1 MELAIKL
8 FVCFIII
15 FISFFFGAFFEWRS
29 NRKIIEEALKDAAEA
44 LEEAL
49 KDAAEALE
57 EAIKAKLELQKY
69 KDNKIHQATHA
80 ACHNLFSNVNEKS
93 ELVDKVK
100 RYEKYA
106 PKTEIYKK
114 TIIEWHK
121 AWKTSEWIWKQLN
134 MSGSAIRKALR
145 SWSV

>member
-29 NRKIIEEALKDAAEA
+29 NRKIIEWVLKDAAEA
-44 LEEAL
+44 I
-49 KDAAEALE
+49 E
-57 EAIKAKLELQKY
+57 EAIKAKLELKKY
-69 KDNKIHQATHA
+69 KDNELHKARHE

-121 AWKTSEWIWKQLN
+121 AWKTSEWIGKQLN
-134 MSGSAIRKALR
+134 MSGSAIRKALKH
-145 SWSV
+145 WSV

>member
-29 NRKIIEEALKDAAEA
+29 NRKIIEG
-44 LEEAL
+44 AL

-57 EAIKAKLELQKY
+57 EAIKAKLELQKC
-69 KDNKIHQATHA
+69 KDNKLHRATHE
-80 ACHNLFSNVNEKS
+80 ACHNLFSENKVES
-93 ELVDKVK
+93 ELIDKVK

>member
-29 NRKIIEEALKDAAEA
+29 NRKIIEG
-44 LEEAL
+44 AL

-57 EAIKAKLELQKY
+57 EAIKAKLELQKC
-69 KDNKIHQATHA
+69 KENKLHQATHA
-80 ACHNLFSNVNEKS
+80 ACHNLFSENKVES
-93 ELVDKVK
+93 ELIDKVK

-114 TIIEWHK
+114 TIIERHK

-134 MSGSAIRKALR
+134 MSGSAIRKALKG
-145 SWSV
+145 WSV

>member
-29 NRKIIEEALKDAAEA
+29 NRKIIEGALKDAA
-44 LEEAL
+44 
-49 KDAAEALE
+49 DALE

-69 KDNKIHQATHA
+69 KENKIHKATHE
-80 ACHNLFSNVNEKS
+80 ACHNLFSNENKVES
-93 ELVDKVK
+93 ELIDKVK

-121 AWKTSEWIWKQLN
+121 A
-134 MSGSAIRKALR
+134 
-145 SWSV
+145 

>member
-29 NRKIIEEALKDAAEA
+29 NQKLIEGILKDSA
-44 LEEAL
+44 
-49 KDAAEALE
+49 DALE

-69 KDNKIHQATHA
+69 KDNKLHKATHE
-80 ACHNLFSNVNEKS
+80 ACHNLFSNENKVES
-93 ELVDKVK
+93 ELIDKVK

-114 TIIEWHK
+114 TIIEWKK
-121 AWKTSEWIWKQLN
+121 A
-134 MSGSAIRKALR
+134 
-145 SWSV
+145 

>member
-8 FVCFIII
+8 IVCFIII

-29 NRKIIEEALKDAAEA
+29 NRKLIEW
-44 LEEAL
+44 AL

-57 EAIKAKLELQKY
+57 EAIKAKLELQEY
-69 KDNKIHQATHA
+69 KNNKIHKATHE
-80 ACHNLFSNVNEKS
+80 ACHNLFSNENKVES
-93 ELVDKVK
+93 ELIDKVK

-114 TIIEWHK
+114 TIIEWKK